1 MNENEVDALQKR
13 VAALEVR
20 VAALEGSSAESERKG
35 KKLSVKEF
43 LLGKSPRS
51 DVEKT
56 LVIGA
61 YLEKF
66 ERLKSFSTKDIGAGF
81 RRAKEKVPANI
92 ADMIQKNVAKGYMD
106 LAEEERDGLKAYY
119 LTNSGERAV
128 NQISWK
134 TNEDG

>member
-1 MNENEVDALQKR
+1 MSESK
-13 VAALEVR
+13 VAALEKR
-20 VAALEGSSAESERKG
+20 LAALEGRVEALEGSTSESERKG
-35 KKLSVKEF
+35 KKLSIKEF
-43 LLGKSPRS
+43 LLTKSPRS

-66 ERLKSFSTKDIGAGF
+66 ERQESFNTKDIGAGF

-106 LAEEERDGLKAYY
+106 LAEKTKDELKAYY

-128 NQISWK
+128 EQMTANLS
-134 TNEDG
+134 